1 MDPQRRF
8 LAATLQGAIDAEVLS
23 GEDIARHV
31 TPVVL
36 ATHIPSD
43 LLWGCLV
50 EGMERAGLV
59 VRDSGAMPPSPKLP
73 VPRAAAEAGPLGSGA
88 EPAERAHATSGSIDI
103 DVTDAL
109 DELPPLPDDD
119 LPVEDVDWEDSK

>member
-59 VRDSGAMPPSPKLP
+59 VRDSGA